1 MKIVLTN
8 ESYQLRFEELDRSIV
23 ITRQS
28 RLKKALDDSQRRV
41 EMKKRLEKIPLM
53 PGEER

>member
-28 RLKKALDDSQRRV
+28 RLKKALDDRQRRV